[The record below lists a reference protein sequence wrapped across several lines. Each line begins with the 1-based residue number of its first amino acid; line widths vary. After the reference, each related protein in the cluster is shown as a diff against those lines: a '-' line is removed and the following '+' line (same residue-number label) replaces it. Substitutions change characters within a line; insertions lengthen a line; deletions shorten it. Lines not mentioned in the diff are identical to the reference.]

1 MTLVQQCL
9 LLRLLTKAQF
19 GLAWFLFEFFGKK
32 AWFGSAHPSL
42 QKAWLSTE
50 LNLLNFE
57 NQLGLAQ
64 LAQRFKNRLILKK
77 KMSPFPISWQYF
89 KV

>member
-1 MTLVQQCL
+1 MTLFQQCL

-19 GLAWFLFEFFGKK
+19 GSAWFLLEFFGKK
-32 AWFGSAHPSL
+32 AWFGSAHPAL

-64 LAQRFKNRLILKK
+64 LAQ
-77 KMSPFPISWQYF
+77 
-89 KV
+89 